1 MGCCS
6 SKQDRDNNVELQA
19 RPARRPAQGGQTI
32 SGPSGGLVLVPPP
45 YRDAQGRPIRH
56 NEAELDR
63 DTILAALRDM
73 SEYLASKQVSARVIT
88 VGGAVNTVLL
98 RSRQT
103 THDVDFF
110 SEDGTAQV
118 NLLIHEAARDAN
130 RRRRGTLGS
139 SWFNNS
145 TQLYM
150 GRERAEEL
158 ASAAIEQN
166 EMVYNGLNDR
176 GHGLQV
182 FAASW
187 EYALCGKMNRLT
199 EGDERA
205 YDLNDAL
212 EYLVRYFQ
220 KTGHQSI
227 AAGAIKQWCAR
238 WGKQVTDEVL
248 RRLDEAFLRKYG
260 RRCIVWSGHAG
271 R

>member
-1 MGCCS
+1 MGCGS
-6 SKQDRDNNVELQA
+6 SKERSDDVELQA
-19 RPARRPAQGGQTI
+19 RPARRTAPGGQVI

-56 NEAELDR
+56 NSAELDR

-73 SEYLASKQVSARVIT
+73 SSYLAPKHVSTRVIT

-110 SEDGTAQV
+110 SEDGTAQA
-118 NLLIHEAARDAN
+118 NLLVYEAAREAN
-130 RRRRGTLGS
+130 RRRGGALGAA
-139 SWFNNS
+139 WFNNS

-150 GRERAEEL
+150 GRDRAHEL
-158 ASAAIEQN
+158 ASAAYQQN
-166 EMVYNGLNDR
+166 DIVYDGLNSR

-182 FAASW
+182 YAAPW

-199 EGDERA
+199 EGGERP
-205 YDLNDAL
+205 YDLNDAI
-212 EYLVRYFQ
+212 EYLVRYFR
-220 KTGHQSI
+220 KTGHQSVTPDL
-227 AAGAIKQWCAR
+227 IKQWCAR

-248 RRLDEAFLRKYG
+248 HRLDEAFFRRYG
-260 RRCIVWSGHAG
+260 RRCIDWSP
-271 R
+271 RR

>member
-1 MGCCS
+1 M
-6 SKQDRDNNVELQA
+6 ELQA
-19 RPARRPAQGGQTI
+19 RPARRPAQGGQAI

-56 NEAELDR
+56 NEAELNR
-63 DTILAALRDM
+63 DTILAALKDM
-73 SEYLASKQVSARVIT
+73 SAYLAPKQVSARVIT

-103 THDVDFF
+103 TNDVDFF
-110 SEDGTAQV
+110 SEDGTARV
-118 NLLIHEAARDAN
+118 NLLIHEAAKDAN
-130 RRRRGTLGS
+130 KRRRGALGAA
-139 SWFNNS
+139 WFNNS

-150 GRERAEEL
+150 GRERAQEL
-158 ASAAIEQN
+158 ASAAIQQN
-166 EMVYNGLNDR
+166 EIVYNGLNSR

-199 EGDERA
+199 EGGERA

-212 EYLVRYFQ
+212 EYLVKYFQ
-220 KTGHQSI
+220 KTRHRSI
-227 AAGAIKQWCAR
+227 AAATIKQWCAH

-260 RRCIVWSGHAG
+260 RRCIVWSSHA
-271 R
+271 RR

>member
-1 MGCCS
+1 MGCGP
-6 SKQDRDNNVELQA
+6 SKQSRSNNVELQA
-19 RPARRPAQGGQTI
+19 RPARRPVPAGQAI
-32 SGPSGGLVLVPPP
+32 SGPSGGLVLIPPP

-56 NEAELDR
+56 NSAELDR
-63 DTILAALRDM
+63 NTILSALRDM
-73 SEYLASKQVSARVIT
+73 SAYLAPKQISARVIT

-98 RSRQT
+98 QSRQT
-103 THDVDFF
+103 TNDVDFF

-118 NLLIHEAARDAN
+118 NLQIHEAAKDAN
-130 RRRRGTLGS
+130 RRRRGALGAA
-139 SWFNNS
+139 WFNNS

-150 GRERAEEL
+150 GRDRAREL
-158 ASAAIEQN
+158 ASAAIQQN
-166 EMVYNGLNDR
+166 EIVYNGLNSR

-182 FAASW
+182 YAASW

-220 KTGHQSI
+220 KTGQRSI
-227 AAGAIKQWCAR
+227 AAATIKQWCAR
-238 WGKQVTDEVL
+238 WGKQVNDEVL

-260 RRCIVWSGHAG
+260 RRCIV
-271 R
+271 